1 MKNRRRPKGM
11 GSVVYLGAGRR
22 RPFLAYLRRKS
33 LGTYKSEEDAEK
45 RLLGAVLKRESM
57 IPDFLPE
64 KLTEDYAEYI
74 YNLQKSRLL
83 PESVFDFPD
92 MEQLNAMYKQQLI
105 LSGKYVEGDEEIIE
119 SPTFAEIWEKE
130 YERIAPRKS
139 KSWQKARTSSFKL
152 LSPIHDLKVPS
163 IRLYEIQRIFDSLT
177 EKGYSLSH
185 IGSTQNV
192 CNIVFDYAVKNGI
205 ISSER
210 NAAKYLEVRSN
221 SKGRGKRK
229 VFTKNEIEILFN
241 DNTIESKFI
250 LVYIF
255 TGMRPIELL
264 TCDKRNIHLKE
275 RYVIAGAKTESG
287 KNRIIPIHKDIVN
300 LFGEVMASDEMERI
314 TGENNQDT
322 KYSKYRLMY
331 KNVMNRLNLEHIEPY
346 DTRHTFS
353 TMAKVCHMDDSA
365 RKKIMG
371 HKAGNLTDDVYTH
384 EPVSFLIREMDKINL
399 LDYC

>member
-11 GSVVYLGAGRR
+11 GSVVYLGPGRR
-22 RPFLAYLRRKS
+22 RPFLAYLRRES

-45 RLLGAVLKRESM
+45 RLLGAVMKRESM

-139 KSWQKARTSSFKL
+139 KSWQQARMTSFRFLSQLHERTVASIKL
-152 LSPIHDLKVPS
+152 HELQQL
-163 IRLYEIQRIFDSLT
+163 FDSFA
-177 EKGYSLSH
+177 EKGYSMPY
-185 IGSTQNV
+185 IGSAQNV
-192 CNIVFDYAVKNGI
+192 CNVVFGYAVKNGI

-221 SKGRGKRK
+221 STGRGKRK
-229 VFTKNEIEILFN
+229 VFTNNEIEILFS
-241 DNTIESKFI
+241 DNTVESKFI

-255 TGMRPIELL
+255 TGMRPIEFL
-264 TCDKRNIHLKE
+264 TCEKENIHLQE
-275 RYVIAGAKTESG
+275 RYMVAGVKTDSG
-287 KNRIIPIHKDIVN
+287 KNRIIPIHENIVVALKD
-300 LFGEVMASDEMERI
+300 VMASDEMKMI
-314 TGENNQDT
+314 TALSNQKT
-322 KYSKYRLMY
+322 MYNKYLSLYKETMKRLE
-331 KNVMNRLNLEHIEPY
+331 LDHTEPY

-384 EPVSFLIREMDKINL
+384 EPVDFLIREIDKINL

>member
-22 RPFLAYLRRKS
+22 RPFLAYLRRES

-45 RLLGAVLKRESM
+45 RLLSAVMERESM

-74 YNLQKSRLL
+74 HNLQKSRLL

-92 MEQLNAMYKQQLI
+92 LERLNAMYKQQLI
-105 LSGKYVEGDEEIIE
+105 LSGKYVDGDEEIIE

-139 KSWQKARTSSFKL
+139 KSWQKARASSFKL
-152 LSPIHDLKVPS
+152 LSPIHDLKITS
-163 IRLYEIQRIFDSLT
+163 IKLNDLQRIFDSLT
-177 EKGYSLSH
+177 KKGYSLSH
-185 IGSTQNV
+185 IGSAQNV

-229 VFTKNEIEILFN
+229 VFTKEEIETLLN
-241 DNTIESKFI
+241 DDTIESKFV

-255 TGMRPIELL
+255 TGMRPIEFLI
-264 TCDKRNIHLKE
+264 CKKENIHLQE
-275 RYVIAGAKTESG
+275 RYMVAGAKTESG

-300 LFGEVMASDEMERI
+300 LLGEVMDSNEMKRISD
-314 TGENNQDT
+314 ENNQNT
-322 KYSKYRLMY
+322 KYGKYRSMY
-331 KNVMNRLNLEHIEPY
+331 KSVMNRLNLGHIEPY